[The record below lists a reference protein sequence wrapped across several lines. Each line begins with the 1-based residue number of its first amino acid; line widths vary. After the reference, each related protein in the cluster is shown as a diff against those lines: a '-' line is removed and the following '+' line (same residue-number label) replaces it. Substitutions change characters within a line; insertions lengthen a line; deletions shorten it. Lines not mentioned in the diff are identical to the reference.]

1 MGTVYTPLM
10 FILSNKYQKQANFLR
25 ELYRKSLHSCLTI
38 FQTSQCSRRL
48 IQFMVANA
56 GPS

>member
-25 ELYRKSLHSCLTI
+25 ELYRKSLHLLDY
-38 FQTSQCSRRL
+38 FFKL
-48 IQFMVANA
+48 LNAPGAFQFMVANA